1 MSYDHLTIFTYY
13 KVLTFVSFNIDCHNK
28 CVENLPFNFV
38 FFHTIFHFSFLKSF
52 ECFWQS
58 LKKIFFSSKTFL
70 LHICD
75 TYTYIQFYN
84 TYVQILQITLL
95 VHQIVREIRFTVM
108 SNLKYN
114 TVFGLSDSNNV
125 CSAFSAVYCKT
136 SFPFRFDFRY
146 QCNYR

>member
-1 MSYDHLTIFTYY
+1 MCR
-13 KVLTFVSFNIDCHNK
+13 K
-28 CVENLPFNFV
+28 LPFNYV
-38 FFHTIFHFSFLKSF
+38 YFHTIFYFSFLKSF
-52 ECFWQS
+52 EF
-58 LKKIFFSSKTFL
+58 LAKFNFFSSKPFL

-114 TVFGLSDSNNV
+114 TVFGLSYSNNV

-136 SFPFRFDFRY
+136 SFPFWFYFRY

>member
-1 MSYDHLTIFTYY
+1 MCR
-13 KVLTFVSFNIDCHNK
+13 K
-28 CVENLPFNFV
+28 LPFNYV
-38 FFHTIFHFSFLKSF
+38 YFHTIFPFSFFKSF
-52 ECFWQS
+52 EF
-58 LKKIFFSSKTFL
+58 LAKFKFFFKTFF

-75 TYTYIQFYN
+75 TCTYIQFYN

-114 TVFGLSDSNNV
+114 TVFGLSYSNNV
-125 CSAFSAVYCKT
+125 CSTFSAVYCKT

>member
-1 MSYDHLTIFTYY
+1 M
-13 KVLTFVSFNIDCHNK
+13 
-28 CVENLPFNFV
+28 PFNLCV
-38 FFHTIFHFSFLKSF
+38 FSTLYFILV
-52 ECFWQS
+52 
-58 LKKIFFSSKTFL
+58 FSSHLSVLAKFKKKFFFFLQKPFCYTFAI
-70 LHICD
+70 HIHIFNF
-75 TYTYIQFYN
+75 TIHMSK
-84 TYVQILQITLL
+84 ILQITLL

>member
-1 MSYDHLTIFTYY
+1 MCFSTLYFILVFSSHLS
-13 KVLTFVSFNIDCHNK
+13 VLAK
-28 CVENLPFNFV
+28 
-38 FFHTIFHFSFLKSF
+38 
-52 ECFWQS
+52 
-58 LKKIFFSSKTFL
+58 LKKKFFFSSKTFL

-125 CSAFSAVYCKT
+125 CPAFSAVYCKT
-136 SFPFRFDFRY
+136 SFPFWFGFRY
-146 QCNYR
+146 